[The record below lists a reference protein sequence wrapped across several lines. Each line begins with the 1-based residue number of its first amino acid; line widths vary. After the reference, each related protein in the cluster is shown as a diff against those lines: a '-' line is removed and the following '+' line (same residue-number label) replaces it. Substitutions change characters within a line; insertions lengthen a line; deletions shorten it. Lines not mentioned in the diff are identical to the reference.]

1 MRGEKAIVTGRHIFG
16 FKFWLVVTLIWAFP
30 SWAAQSLEPDPL
42 AEINRDLIKEKV
54 LKLGKAAQVAYDQLE
69 ILPAVEAS
77 DKISVIVKN
86 EADKN
91 AQDSAGVYK
100 SYAFDLHKAGF
111 FFAAEQL
118 FYSAYRINATEVGEY
133 HPFTL
138 SSLNNLASNLNAQE
152 RFADAATH
160 YEKVLRFRTLILGSR
175 HSATIDSLAN
185 LGYTYNRLGL
195 SDKARDLLD
204 RAVNLSIETRGRD
217 HPESAKL
224 MVLFADILG
233 NREDA
238 PKSEAYLREA
248 LKTLTA
254 VNGPYHVDTMS
265 CLQRLGTN
273 LFEQKKYSEAEPY
286 FYHAWTRRQN
296 KLGKDDRAT
305 EQSKESL
312 IASLNSQGLYEEA
325 EKIFGTGVLAAE

>member
-1 MRGEKAIVTGRHIFG
+1 M
-16 FKFWLVVTLIWAFP
+16 TLIWALP

-42 AEINRDLIKEKV
+42 TEINRDLIKENI
-54 LKLGKAAQVAYDQLE
+54 LKLGKSAQVAYDQLE

-77 DKISVIVKN
+77 DKIIDIVKSVV
-86 EADKN
+86 DKN
-91 AQDSAGVYK
+91 VQDSASIYK
-100 SYAFDLHKAGF
+100 SYALDLHKAGF
-111 FFAAEQL
+111 FFAAERL
-118 FYSAYRINATEVGEY
+118 FYTAYRINATKLGEY

-152 RFADAATH
+152 RFADAVTH
-160 YEKVLRFRTLILGSR
+160 FEKVLRFRTLILGSR

-185 LGYTYNRLGL
+185 LGYTYDRLGQ

-217 HPESAKL
+217 HPDSAKL
-224 MVLFADILG
+224 MILFADILG
-233 NREDA
+233 NAEDV
-238 PKSEAYLREA
+238 PKSEFYLRQA

-254 VNGPYHVDTMS
+254 VKGPYHVDTMS

-286 FYHAWTRRQN
+286 FYHAWIRREN
-296 KLGKDDRAT
+296 KFGKDDPAT

-312 IASLNSQGLYEEA
+312 IASLNSQGLHEEA
-325 EKIFGTGVLAAE
+325 EKIIGTEVLMPE